1 MRKVVYDED
10 GEALDFE
17 TMLLE
22 KIEEMDARLSGDIR
36 KTFRVLSVAIGF
48 LILLIF
54 GVYDVLR

>member
-22 KIEEMDARLSGDIR
+22 KIEEMDERLSGDIR
-36 KTFRVLSVAIGF
+36 KTFHVLSVAIGF

-54 GVYDVLR
+54 GAYDVLR